1 MGSEAAEYLLVFTES
16 TPERYDAMSRE
27 ELEQALGRWNAW
39 CDELAAQGRLRAG
52 NTLAPVARTV
62 SARGRSPAVDG
73 PFAETKE
80 LIAGYMLITAASFDE
95 ATEIAE
101 TCPNIPNG
109 MVVEV
114 RPVAHAC
121 HLARALGWETM
132 RGPVARP
139 A

>member
-1 MGSEAAEYLLVFTES
+1 MGSQAAEYLLTFTET
-16 TPERYDAMSRE
+16 TPERYEAMSRE

-39 CDELAAQGRLRAG
+39 CDELAALGRLRAG

-62 SARGRSPAVDG
+62 SARGRTTVVDG
-73 PFAETKE
+73 PFTETKE

-95 ATEIAE
+95 ATEIAR
-101 TCPNIPNG
+101 TCPNLATG

-114 RPVAHAC
+114 RPVARAC

-132 RGPVARP
+132 RGPAARP